1 MGIKKLHFQG
11 LKDLLQEK
19 HKHDCI
25 VVFYANWCHYC
36 KKFLPILTEVSKTV
50 SLPIYK
56 IDMASPVNKNVPAG
70 DTYAHKLKAQPDIA
84 FSQYTLANLPE
95 IIEGYPTTIFFT
107 HNGTFETI
115 SGSLSKEELMK
126 KIEEVYEN
134 ISMNKEKEV

>member
-1 MGIKKLHFQG
+1 MVEKLHFQG
-11 LKDLLQEK
+11 LKDLLQGK

-56 IDMASPVNKNVPAG
+56 IDMASPANKNIPAG

-84 FSQYTLANLPE
+84 NFQYKLANLPE

-107 HNGTFETI
+107 QKGTYEVL
-115 SGSLSKEELMK
+115 SGLVKKEELMK
-126 KIEEVYEN
+126 KIEEVYKN
-134 ISMNKEKEV
+134 ISMNKEKQV